1 MASQLKKHT
10 EVQLSGF
17 YAYHQSKECP
27 SCGQHKFKITE
38 SRKTFDGT
46 RRRYRCESCDFK
58 QTMYEIPSECY
69 EELRMLRSKFA
80 LIRDAVLEVPLEPPK
95 PAVELPVEI
104 EVPEI
109 PCCDCVHL
117 ASSGCTFDIPEAQ
130 TEDARGCNL
139 FQALV

>member
-1 MASQLKKHT
+1 MAAQRSKHT
-10 EVQLSGF
+10 ELQMSGF
-17 YAYHQSKECP
+17 YAYHQSKQCP
-27 SCGQHKFKITE
+27 SCGQHKFKVTE

-80 LIRDAVLEVPLEPPK
+80 LIRDAVLEAAPAPLKPTVEPSI
-95 PAVELPVEI
+95 PAEI
-104 EVPEI
+104 LEI
-109 PCCDCVHL
+109 PCCDCTHL
-117 ASSGCTFDIPEAQ
+117 TPNGCTFDIPEAL
-130 TEDARGCNL
+130 TEDAKGCNL